1 MLHAAGFVFG
11 GLQGQLS
18 IAPCHKVPRRWENS
32 SGRWKNWSSMFLLV
46 GNGRFMVSQT
56 RGMGRGVT
64 ARWWFE
70 MTSIFRTAYRG
81 SALLYNYYIL

>member
-18 IAPCHKVPRRWENS
+18 TAPCHKVPRRWENS
-32 SGRWKNWSSMFLLV
+32 SGRWKNWSSVILFEMEDSFLFF
-46 GNGRFMVSQT
+46 G
-56 RGMGRGVT
+56 GMGRGVT

-70 MTSIFRTAYRG
+70 MTSIFT
-81 SALLYNYYIL
+81 LILGERIEFD